1 MDFEKLMQEFLDWLR
16 QAAPKLLGA
25 VIILVV
31 GWYLASL
38 VSSLLRKAMQRGRAD
53 GGIVSFVYSLTKIAL
68 RIIVF
73 ISVASQLGVNV
84 NSLIA
89 AIGAAGVTAGLALK
103 DSLSNL
109 ASGALIIINK
119 PFHVGDYLE
128 TEGLQGTVSR
138 IEIMYTTLVTFDNK
152 EVIIPNAR
160 LTANN
165 VTNFTAQKTR
175 RLDLNYTVSYRD
187 DLLQVKALLGE
198 LVERNPRALKDP
210 APIIAVTEH
219 QESGVC
225 VAVKVWC
232 ASEDYWTLYFEM
244 QEKVKLAFDEHGIT
258 IPFPQMDVHLPA
270 PGQGA

>member
-165 VTNFTAQKTR
+165 VTNFTAAEDAPAGPE
-175 RLDLNYTVSYRD
+175 LYR
-187 DLLQVKALLGE
+187 Q
-198 LVERNPRALKDP
+198 
-210 APIIAVTEH
+210 
-219 QESGVC
+219 
-225 VAVKVWC
+225 
-232 ASEDYWTLYFEM
+232 
-244 QEKVKLAFDEHGIT
+244 
-258 IPFPQMDVHLPA
+258 LPGRSFA
-270 PGQGA
+270 GQGAARRAGRAQSARPEGPRPHYRRDRASGKRRLRGRQGVVRPARITGPFTLKCRKR